1 MHGSSTTILL
11 GSLKFIN
18 AACSSSDFAHNGIG
32 LSADVVVRDGSAE
45 AEYVERLVV

>member
-11 GSLKFIN
+11 GSLKFLK
-18 AACSSSDFAHNGIG
+18 AACSSSDFAHSGIG
-32 LSADVVVRDGSAE
+32 LSADVVVREGSSE